1 MWDLLILSGYQQNKN
16 LKAMKYTTIPKTD
29 IRVSKI
35 CLGTMTYGQQN
46 TEAEAHEQ
54 LNFAVEKGINFID
67 TAEMYSIPGRK
78 ETQGSTERFIGS
90 WLKDQKREELVVA
103 TKITGPMPYF
113 KYIRPDLGF
122 SREVI
127 HEALDKSLQRL
138 QTDYIDIYQLHWPER
153 NVNFFGQRN
162 YVHKEDESWQDNFK
176 EVIETLDELV
186 REGKIRHY
194 GVSNETSWGMMRQL
208 QESKT
213 NGFTS
218 CKTIQN
224 PYSLLNRTFEINL
237 AEVALREQVGLL
249 AYSPLAFGVL
259 TGKYLYGKMPSGS
272 RLKLFPNY
280 SRYSNPQALSLTA
293 KYAEMAEKYGI
304 SLAHLSLAFVNG
316 RPFVTSN
323 IIGATTMEQL
333 RENIASIDV
342 ELSEEMLREIDQIQ
356 ALQPN
361 PAP

>member
-1 MWDLLILSGYQQNKN
+1 
-16 LKAMKYTTIPKTD
+16 MKYTHIPNTK
-29 IRVSKI
+29 IKVSKI

-54 LNFAVEKGINFID
+54 LDYAVDQGINFID

-78 ETQGSTERFIGS
+78 ETQGSTERYIGS

-113 KYIRPDLGF
+113 NYIRDNLGF
-122 SREVI
+122 SKEVI
-127 HEALDKSLQRL
+127 HSALDQSLERL
-138 QTDYIDIYQLHWPER
+138 QTDYVDLYQLHWPER

-162 YVHKEDESWQDNFK
+162 YIHKEDEAWTDNF
-176 EVIETLDELV
+176 ESVIETLDGLV
-186 REGKIRHY
+186 KEGKIRHY
-194 GVSNETSWGMMRQL
+194 GVSNETSWGLMRQL
-208 QESKT
+208 EESRHT
-213 NGFTS
+213 GLTR

-237 AEVALREQVGLL
+237 AEVAMREQVGLL

-259 TGKYLYGKMPSGS
+259 SGKYLNSQMPENS
-272 RLKLFPNY
+272 RIKLFPNY
-280 SRYSNPQALSLTA
+280 SRYSNPQALYLTERYKELADKHGMSLTR
-293 KYAEMAEKYGI
+293 
-304 SLAHLSLAFVNG
+304 LSLAFVNQ

-323 IIGATTMEQL
+323 IIGATTLEQL
-333 RENIASIDV
+333 KENISSIDL
-342 ELSEEMLREIDQIQ
+342 ELSDELLNEIDEIQ

>member
-1 MWDLLILSGYQQNKN
+1 
-16 LKAMKYTTIPKTD
+16 MKYTTIPQTD
-29 IRVSKI
+29 IKVSKI

-54 LNFAVEKGINFID
+54 LSYARDQGVNFID
-67 TAEMYSIPGRK
+67 TAEMYSIPGKK

-90 WLKDQKREELVVA
+90 WLKDQKREDLVVA
-103 TKITGPMPYF
+103 TKVTGPMPYF
-113 KYIRPDLGF
+113 NYLRDNLGF

-127 HEALDKSLQRL
+127 HSALEQSLKRL
-138 QTDYIDIYQLHWPER
+138 QTDYVDVYQLHWPER

-162 YVHKEDESWQDNFK
+162 YVHKEDEAWTDNFH
-176 EVIETLDELV
+176 EVVETLDGLV
-186 REGKIRHY
+186 KDGKIRHY
-194 GVSNETSWGMMRQL
+194 GVSNETSWGVMRQL
-208 QESKT
+208 QESDK
-213 NGFTS
+213 NGLTR

-237 AEVALREQVGLL
+237 AEVSMRENVGLL

-259 TGKYLYGKMPSGS
+259 SGKYLGGRMPEKS
-272 RLKLFPNY
+272 RIKLFPNY
-280 SRYSNPQALSLTA
+280 SRYSNPQALQLT
-293 KYAEMAEKYGI
+293 EKYKDMADRHGI
-304 SLAHLSLAFVNG
+304 SLTHLSLAFVNQ

-333 RENIASIDV
+333 RENISSIDID
-342 ELSEEMLREIDQIQ
+342 LNPEMLAEIDEIQ
-356 ALQPN
+356 NLQPN

>member
-1 MWDLLILSGYQQNKN
+1 
-16 LKAMKYTTIPKTD
+16 MKYTTIPQTD
-29 IRVSKI
+29 IKVSKI

-54 LNFAVEKGINFID
+54 LSYARDQGVNFID
-67 TAEMYSIPGRK
+67 TAEMYSIPGKK

-90 WLKDQKREELVVA
+90 WLKDQKREDLVVA
-103 TKITGPMPYF
+103 TKVTGPMPYF
-113 KYIRPDLGF
+113 NYLRDNLGF

-127 HEALDKSLQRL
+127 HSALEQSLKRL
-138 QTDYIDIYQLHWPER
+138 QTDYVDVYQLHWPER

-162 YVHKEDESWQDNFK
+162 YVHKEDEAWSDNFH
-176 EVIETLDELV
+176 EVVETLDGLV
-186 REGKIRHY
+186 KDGKIRHY
-194 GVSNETSWGMMRQL
+194 GVSNETSWGVMRQL
-208 QESKT
+208 QESDK
-213 NGFTS
+213 NGLTR

-237 AEVALREQVGLL
+237 AEVSMRENVGLL

-259 TGKYLYGKMPSGS
+259 SGKYLGGRMPEKS
-272 RLKLFPNY
+272 RIKLFPNY
-280 SRYSNPQALSLTA
+280 SRYSNPQALQLT
-293 KYAEMAEKYGI
+293 EKYKDMADRHGI
-304 SLAHLSLAFVNG
+304 SLTHLSLAFVNQ

-333 RENIASIDV
+333 RENISSIDID
-342 ELSEEMLREIDQIQ
+342 LNQEMLAEIDEIQ
-356 ALQPN
+356 NLQPN